1 MARTAQVLH
10 LAESPNDSFLLK
22 AELAEEGITC
32 QLLTLSPGEDLARVG
47 RGVAHRPARRRR
59 AAVVAAVAERPR

>member
-22 AELAEEGITC
+22 AELAEGT
-32 QLLTLSPGEDLARVG
+32 PAGALARPG
-47 RGVAHRPARRRR
+47 
-59 AAVVAAVAERPR
+59 